1 MYQPSK
7 RELSYSSGGHPPAL
21 LLSRGEVIPLVTEGA
36 SIGCFDNARFVS
48 AKQSV
53 EPGARLLV
61 FSDGIFEIFL
71 EGDRVRT
78 WEEFL
83 AEFINAEV
91 AAMNPAA
98 RLKHTQAL
106 RGAEILEDDFSL
118 LEIRFP

>member
-1 MYQPSK
+1 MYQPSQ
-7 RELSYSSGGHPPAL
+7 RELRYSSGGHPPAL
-21 LLSRGEVIPLVTEGA
+21 LLGRSEVVPLVTEGA
-36 SIGCFDNARFVS
+36 SIGCFENARFVS
-48 AKQSV
+48 AKQSI

-71 EGDRVRT
+71 EGEQVQTR
-78 WEEFL
+78 EEFL
-83 AEFINAEV
+83 AEFGNAEV

-98 RLKHTQAL
+98 RLNHTQAL